1 MDRARSRPL
10 RLGTVASVSQVD
22 PDFAEWLASEDIAAI
37 ASDPA
42 AEAKWGA
49 LAIDTT
55 ISSAL
60 ALKADAVAE
69 AARQL
74 AFRPGPT
81 AVETLRVPGLQVGM
95 IGKVLTLT
103 ADKGGYAAGVDVF
116 VLNADEID
124 GVGGTKVT
132 VLRRL

>member
-1 MDRARSRPL
+1 M
-10 RLGTVASVSQVD
+10 RLGALAPMTLVD
-22 PDFAEWLASEDIAAI
+22 PDFAEWLGSEEISAV
-37 ASDPA
+37 ASDA
-42 AEAKWGA
+42 ASEAKWGA

-55 ISSAL
+55 ISSAI

-74 AFRPGPT
+74 AFRPGPLV
-81 AVETLRVPGLQVGM
+81 VETLRVPGLQVGM
-95 IGKVLTLT
+95 VGKVVTLT

-116 VLNADEID
+116 VLGADEID
-124 GVGGTKVT
+124 GMGGTKVT

>member
-1 MDRARSRPL
+1 MTL
-10 RLGTVASVSQVD
+10 VD
-22 PDFAEWLASEDIAAI
+22 PDFAEWLASEENAAV

-42 AEAKWGA
+42 AETKWGT
-49 LAIDTT
+49 LAIDTA
-55 ISSAL
+55 IASAL

-74 AFRPGPT
+74 AFRPGPI
-81 AVETLRVPGLQVGM
+81 AIETLRVPGLQVGM
-95 IGKVLTLT
+95 IGKVVTLT

-116 VLNADEID
+116 ILGADEID
-124 GVGGTKVT
+124 GAGGTRVT